1 MFALRVDAGGSA
13 VAGYAPLVSDG
24 WAAQAPLLA
33 GLLRSSTLTLL
44 YGEAGCGKSSL
55 LRSGVWPLLQ
65 RRSVDRL
72 VTQLPAAALE
82 RRSGPRAEVALWFD
96 DWTGD
101 PLQRLRAALAA
112 ALPGIAQADT
122 TDPQRLAQHAQALS
136 IRPILILD
144 GFEQALAPA
153 AERERLDPF
162 IDALVAWV
170 THPEPPLHV
179 LLVLRD
185 EARLWLAPLRRRIPG
200 LDRHWLRVAAAPRQ
214 SGALS
219 AAAAAPPAAPAIDA
233 SAVPAPAAQSVA
245 QPAAQ
250 ALPPTRSEAA
260 TAPSPWHGRI
270 AAATAAGVL
279 IAAFA
284 AVGLSR
290 IAAPNPAAAVV
301 TPAADPTPAAAT
313 GVAFDSDNSS
323 ERRIA
328 ADLNRALGEHT
339 VPGLRIAAY
348 DLLAIERATE
358 SAGGV
363 PPQQVLMP
371 LFPQEIRLLVR
382 ADSPLRFVHQIEGRT
397 MNVGPFSGTRAVTAV
412 SLHRRMFGSLPPE
425 AQLDASD
432 RDSALAQLLR
442 GAVDVLV
449 LVDAEPSAWLDGLAP
464 DVAGRIRPLTLDA
477 AHPAS
482 RLALR
487 HYLRAQARS
496 AAGARAEP
504 TLSVMSFLVAPAA
517 ADAQAVGAA
526 ARALCDALPGLKRD
540 GHPKWRE
547 LQPGLELP
555 AAWPQAPAAAEAM
568 RTCGAS

>member
-1 MFALRVDAGGSA
+1 MVALRVDAGGSA
-13 VAGYAPLVSDG
+13 VAAASGQAPLVNDG

-65 RRSVDRL
+65 RRAVDRQL
-72 VTQLPAAALE
+72 VAAHGPAAAIE
-82 RRSGPRAEVALWFD
+82 RRSRPAAEVALWFD

-122 TDPQRLAQHAQALS
+122 TDPPRLTQHAQARAT
-136 IRPILILD
+136 RPMLILD
-144 GFEQALAPA
+144 GFEQALAPGA
-153 AERERLDPF
+153 DRERLDPF

-200 LDRHWLRVAAAPRQ
+200 LDRHWLRVAAGPRRAGAAPAEAAPSSPAAPPIDTDAAPSPLAQ
-214 SGALS
+214 ASQHAAS
-219 AAAAAPPAAPAIDA
+219 EAAAAPP
-233 SAVPAPAAQSVA
+233 
-245 QPAAQ
+245 
-250 ALPPTRSEAA
+250 R
-260 TAPSPWHGRI
+260 WHGRV
-270 AAATAAGVL
+270 AAAAAAGVL
-279 IAAFA
+279 VAATSA
-284 AVGLSR
+284 IGPSR
-290 IAAPNPAAAVV
+290 IAAPNPITSATSATAD
-301 TPAADPTPAAAT
+301 TPQAAT

-328 ADLNRALGEHT
+328 ADLNRALGKHT
-339 VPGLRIAAY
+339 VPALRIAAY
-348 DLLAIERATE
+348 DMLAIERATE
-358 SAGGV
+358 RGGSV
-363 PPQQVLMP
+363 TPLQVLLP

-382 ADSPLRFVHQIEGRT
+382 ADSPLRFVHEIEGHT
-397 MNVGPFSGTRAVTAV
+397 MNVGPFNGTRAVTAV
-412 SLHRRMFGSLPPE
+412 SLHRHMFGSVPAE

-432 RDSALAQLLR
+432 RDAALAQLLR

-464 DVAGRIRPLTLDA
+464 GVARRIRPLTLA
-477 AHPAS
+477 PTHPAS

-487 HYLRAQARS
+487 HYLQAQARS
-496 AAGARAEP
+496 DAGAHAEP

-555 AAWPQAPAAAEAM
+555 TAWPQAPAAAEAM

>member
-1 MFALRVDAGGSA
+1 MVALRVDAGGSA

-65 RRSVDRL
+65 RRAVDRL
-72 VTQLPAAALE
+72 VAHVPAAAIE
-82 RRSGPRAEVALWFD
+82 RRSGPRSEVALWFD
-96 DWTGD
+96 DWSGD
-101 PLQRLRAALAA
+101 PLQRLRGALAA

-122 TDPQRLAQHAQALS
+122 TDPQHLARHAQALAT
-136 IRPILILD
+136 RPMLILD
-144 GFEQALAPA
+144 GFEQALAPGA
-153 AERERLDPF
+153 DRERLDPF

-200 LDRHWLRVAAAPRQ
+200 LDRHWLRVAAAPRPA
-214 SGALS
+214 GAVAAAAAASPAALVIDTS
-219 AAAAAPPAAPAIDA
+219 AAPSPAAEASPPSNAEAAAAPP
-233 SAVPAPAAQSVA
+233 
-245 QPAAQ
+245 
-250 ALPPTRSEAA
+250 R
-260 TAPSPWHGRI
+260 WHGRV
-270 AAATAAGVL
+270 AAAAAAGVL
-279 IAAFA
+279 IAAIGA
-284 AVGLSR
+284 IGLSR
-290 IAAPNPAAAVV
+290 LAAPNPIARAA
-301 TPAADPTPAAAT
+301 TPAANDTPPSAA

-328 ADLNRALGEHT
+328 ADLNLALGEHT

-358 SAGGV
+358 GAGGV
-363 PPQQVLMP
+363 LPLQVLMP

-382 ADSPLRFVHQIEGRT
+382 TDSPLRFVHEIEGRT

-464 DVAGRIRPLTLDA
+464 DVARRIRPLALDA
-477 AHPAS
+477 THPAS

-487 HYLRAQARS
+487 HYLGVQARS

-517 ADAQAVGAA
+517 ADAQAVAAA
-526 ARALCDALPGLKRD
+526 ARALCAALPDLKRD

-555 AAWPQAPAAAEAM
+555 TAWPQAPAAAEAM

>member
-112 ALPGIAQADT
+112 ALPGITQAGT

-200 LDRHWLRVAAAPRQ
+200 LDRHWLHVAAAPRPAR
-214 SGALS
+214 ALP

-260 TAPSPWHGRI
+260 TAPSAWHGRI
-270 AAATAAGVL
+270 AAAAAAGVL

-284 AVGLSR
+284 AVCLSR

-363 PPQQVLMP
+363 PPLQVLMP

-382 ADSPLRFVHQIEGRT
+382 TDSPLRFVHQIEGRT

-464 DVAGRIRPLTLDA
+464 DVARRIRPLALDA

-504 TLSVMSFLVAPAA
+504 TLSVVSFLVAPAA

>member
-1 MFALRVDAGGSA
+1 VAA
-13 VAGYAPLVSDG
+13 V
-24 WAAQAPLLA
+24 
-33 GLLRSSTLTLL
+33 
-44 YGEAGCGKSSL
+44 
-55 LRSGVWPLLQ
+55 
-65 RRSVDRL
+65 
-72 VTQLPAAALE
+72 PAAAIE
-82 RRSGPRAEVALWFD
+82 RRSGPRAEVALWFN

-101 PLQRLRAALAA
+101 PLQRLCSALAA

-122 TDPQRLAQHAQALS
+122 TNPPRLAGHAQALAT
-136 IRPILILD
+136 RPMLILD

-153 AERERLDPF
+153 ADRERLDPF

-200 LDRHWLRVAAAPRQ
+200 LDRHWLRVAAALRPA
-214 SGALS
+214 GALP

-233 SAVPAPAAQSVA
+233 SALPAPAAQSLA

-250 ALPPTRSEAA
+250 ALPPSRSEAA
-260 TAPSPWHGRI
+260 TAPPPWHGRI
-270 AAATAAGVL
+270 AAAAAGVL
-279 IAAFA
+279 IAAVA

-290 IAAPNPAAAVV
+290 IAAPTPAAAVA
-301 TPAADPTPAAAT
+301 TPAADPAPAAAT

-382 ADSPLRFVHQIEGRT
+382 TDSPLRFVHEIEGRT
-397 MNVGPFSGTRAVTAV
+397 MNVGPLSGTRAVTAV

-425 AQLDASD
+425 AQLDVSD
-432 RDSALAQLLR
+432 RDAGLAQLLR

-464 DVAGRIRPLTLDA
+464 DVARRIRPLALDA
-477 AHPAS
+477 AHPGS
-482 RLALR
+482 RRALR

-517 ADAQAVGAA
+517 ADAPGVGAA
-526 ARALCDALPGLKRD
+526 ARALCDALPDLKRD

-555 AAWPQAPAAAEAM
+555 TAWPQATAAAAVM
-568 RTCGAS
+568 RSCGAS